1 MEGRLRLSQALNSRY
16 CYVPIQATYRAE
28 AEPAELQCP
37 NGQAPGWREGHEQ
50 AHRAW
55 YTCPSARDL
64 SVLNGLGN
72 GYLVLDFINK
82 PPVQYI
88 HNYLVHDT
96 KYVIKLGSSVSLLS
110 LSMFAVTIY

>member
-1 MEGRLRLSQALNSRY
+1 MEGRLRLSQTLNSRY

-37 NGQAPGWREGHEQ
+37 NGQ

-82 PPVQYI
+82 PPVKYI